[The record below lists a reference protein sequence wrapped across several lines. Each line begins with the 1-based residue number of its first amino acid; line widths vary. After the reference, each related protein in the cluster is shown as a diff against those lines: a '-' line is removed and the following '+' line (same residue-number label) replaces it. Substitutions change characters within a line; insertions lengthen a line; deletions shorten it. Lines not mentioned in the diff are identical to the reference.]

1 MARALLRWAAVYENL
16 ALSENGFLFNTRTG
30 HTFSLN
36 TTGTWVLRM
45 LIEEVPPA
53 ELPARLVEAFDV
65 DPATATR
72 DVELFLF
79 RLRDMDLTADSAD
92 SSAVSSRSVGE

>member
-1 MARALLRWAAVYENL
+1 MWAGVYENL

-36 TTGTWVLRM
+36 TTGTWMLRM

-79 RLRDMDLTADSAD
+79 RLRDMDLTDDAAEPSTA
-92 SSAVSSRSVGE
+92 ASRSVGE